1 SEQGRGLRLARDQAG
16 QKIDAARGH
25 SRRNRKESDRPRTGG
40 SRQHSHGGNMPDRVI
55 VEVDEDLSDLI
66 PGFLAHKRT
75 DIDSIFEAV
84 ARRDY
89 AAIGRIAHRIKGE
102 GGSYGF
108 DSMTEMGR
116 SLEHAAAIRDNGSV
130 TTLARQ
136 LLRYL
141 DQ

>member
-1 SEQGRGLRLARDQAG
+1 
-16 QKIDAARGH
+16 
-25 SRRNRKESDRPRTGG
+25 
-40 SRQHSHGGNMPDRVI
+40 MPDRVI

-108 DSMTEMGR
+108 DTMTETGR
-116 SLEHAAAIRDNGSV
+116 SLEHAAAIRDNGAV

-136 LLRYL
+136 LLKYL
-141 DQ
+141 DQVEVVFQPSKE